1 MMEKVYSRPS
11 GIFEGAVTGFCPGC
25 MHSSVCKIVTEA
37 LDELGMVDNACYV
50 QGVGCCGLAVTYFDF
65 DTVAAPHG
73 RACAIASS
81 FKRCSP
87 ETLVFTYQGD
97 GDLAAIGL
105 AETMSAAN
113 RGENFTVIFVNNGIY
128 GMTGGQMAPTT
139 LVGMKAT
146 TAPFGRDP
154 KEHGY
159 PMHVCEIL
167 NQLTAPYYLERT
179 SCNNPA
185 NVNKTKAAIKKAFQN
200 QLDGK
205 GFSLVEI
212 VTSCPTNWG
221 LDALD
226 ALDYLEDK
234 MFAEFPLGV
243 IRDKSKE
250 EA

>member
-139 LVGMKAT
+139 MLGVKT
-146 TAPFGRDP
+146 TTTPYGRDIH
-154 KEHGY
+154 EHGA
-159 PMHVCEIL
+159 PLHMCEIL
-167 NQLTAPYYLERT
+167 SQLEAPAYIARVTAADVP
-179 SCNNPA
+179 NA
-185 NVNKTKAAIKKAFQN
+185 KKAKAAVKKAFQY

-205 GFSLVEI
+205 GFSFVEF
-212 VTSCPTNWG
+212 VSNCPTNWG
-221 LDALD
+221 MSPQESLDHVHNVIM
-226 ALDYLEDK
+226 K
-234 MFAEFPLGV
+234 EFPLGEF
-243 IRDKSKE
+243 RAK
-250 EA
+250 

>member
-1 MMEKVYSRPS
+1 MEKVYTRTNTFHEEMVS
-11 GIFEGAVTGFCPGC
+11 GFCPGC
-25 MHSSVCKIVTEA
+25 MHGTIFKMIGEVME
-37 LDELGMVDNACYV
+37 ELGIVDKTTCV
-50 QGVGCCGLAVTYFDF
+50 LGVGCCGLAMEYITYDN
-65 DTVAAPHG
+65 TTSPHG
-73 RACAIASS
+73 RACAVATGV
-81 FKRCSP
+81 KRSTP
-87 ETLVFTYQGD
+87 EAVVYTYQGD
-97 GDLAAIGL
+97 GDLASIGL

-146 TAPFGRDP
+146 TAPHGRDP

-159 PMHVCEIL
+159 PMHMCEIL
-167 NQLTAPYYLERT
+167 NQLTAPYYLERC

-185 NVNKTKAAIKKAFQN
+185 NVMKTKAAIKKAFQN

-205 GFSLVEI
+205 GFSMVEI

-221 LDALD
+221 LDPLQALD
-226 ALDYLEDK
+226 FLEEK
-234 MFAEFPLGV
+234 MFKEFPLGV
-243 IRDKSKE
+243 IRDKSRE

>member
-1 MMEKVYSRPS
+1 MMEKVYSRPA

-25 MHSSVCKIVTEA
+25 MHSSVCKIVCEA
-37 LDELGMVDNACYV
+37 LDELGQLDNACYV
-50 QGVGCCGLAVTYFDF
+50 QGVGCCGLAVTYFDM
-65 DTVAAPHG
+65 DTIAAPHG
-73 RACAIASS
+73 RACAVASS

-146 TAPFGRDP
+146 TCPNGRNP
-154 KEHGY
+154 QTEGY
-159 PMHVCEIL
+159 PMHMAEMIA
-167 NQLTAPYYLERT
+167 QLKRPVFSGRFAVDT
-179 SCNNPA
+179 PA
-185 NVNKTKAAIKKAFQN
+185 NILKTKKAIQKAFQN

-205 GFSLVEI
+205 GFSMVE
-212 VTSCPTNWG
+212 VLSNCPTNWG
-221 LDALD
+221 LAPLKTLD
-226 ALDYLEDK
+226 FIHEQT
-234 MFAEFPLGV
+234 MGEFPLGV
-243 IRDKSKE
+243 FKDI
-250 EA
+250 